1 MEFELEQRLRGAP
14 ETVLDLLFD
23 QEFLAARAGLPNL
36 GGSEVLEVTR
46 AGTTARVRVRM
57 HFTGKLA
64 PAVTAVVDPA
74 KLTWV
79 DDATFDL
86 AARRGHHQIRPD
98 HYADRLSC
106 TYDDRLDVDGDGAR
120 RVLAGTVKVRAF
132 LVGSKVEG
140 AIVGGLRESTAAE
153 SALLNDWLGRG

>member
-57 HFTGKLA
+57 HFTGNLA

-79 DDATFDL
+79 
-86 AARRGHHQIRPD
+86 
-98 HYADRLSC
+98 
-106 TYDDRLDVDGDGAR
+106 
-120 RVLAGTVKVRAF
+120 
-132 LVGSKVEG
+132 
-140 AIVGGLRESTAAE
+140 
-153 SALLNDWLGRG
+153 